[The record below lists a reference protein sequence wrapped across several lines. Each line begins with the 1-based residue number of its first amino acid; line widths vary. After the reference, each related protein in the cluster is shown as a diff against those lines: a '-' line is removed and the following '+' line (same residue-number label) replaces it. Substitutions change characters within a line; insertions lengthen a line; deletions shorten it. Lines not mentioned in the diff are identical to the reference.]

1 MLLEIYEGSLFLR
14 YNNKVRS
21 SDYLFHEWCGVSS
34 SFIAADISTERLP
47 RAQVFCVPGA
57 IQVWPKEETQERHR
71 KKSLL
76 CSHVLERLSL
86 YTERGSHRRG
96 DQGSWLSQAGG
107 EQRERGP
114 MGRCFS
120 WVVRMEYIRKGM

>member
-1 MLLEIYEGSLFLR
+1 MLLEIYEGSLSLR

-21 SDYLFHEWCGVSS
+21 SDYLFYEWCGVSS

-71 KKSLL
+71 KKKFIMLT
-76 CSHVLERLSL
+76 CP
-86 YTERGSHRRG
+86 
-96 DQGSWLSQAGG
+96 
-107 EQRERGP
+107 RETVTVP
-114 MGRCFS
+114 
-120 WVVRMEYIRKGM
+120 